1 MEEQV
6 KTETVETE
14 VTTITQPMASDAQSD
29 LEIPTTDEK
38 GFDLSSGL
46 VGAAVT
52 LVAGG
57 VAIGV
62 KKLVDFGK
70 ARKAKKEADAKDK
83 ADFEAFK
90 AAQKAKAEAEVVEV
104 PAEEIKP
111 EAEPEKKEEKKPE
124 KVK

>member
-29 LEIPTTDEK
+29 LEMPTTDEK

-62 KKLVDFGK
+62 KKLVDFSK
-70 ARKAKKEADAKDK
+70 ARKAKKEADAKDR
-83 ADFEAFK
+83 AD
-90 AAQKAKAEAEVVEV
+90 KAKAEAEVVEV